1 MVSLNQNS
9 NSCYLKRIKQL
20 YSLYGFVKEEEAE
33 GYILFSNNYGFFYN
47 LECIKLIASANKPKQ
62 KRQETEPAIW
72 NEFWTWLETLEPAG
86 GSKLEKAVNYAFN
99 HKETLMNYLLDG
111 RCEISNNAAEHRAKT
126 YVTGR
131 KNFLFHDTA
140 DGATASAIVLSL
152 IEIVKANNLNI
163 YHYLYTL
170 LLYMPDY
177 KNEPAGIKQ
186 LLPWSDFIKE
196 RCTRIIDIE
205 KVRPEEH
212 GALNI

>member
-1 MVSLNQNS
+1 MQNLRRELQKTVPCSLPKKELHSVTVFSIWNVSTKNFHRKNENRNARKQNH
-9 NSCYLKRIKQL
+9 
-20 YSLYGFVKEEEAE
+20 
-33 GYILFSNNYGFFYN
+33 
-47 LECIKLIASANKPKQ
+47 
-62 KRQETEPAIW
+62 AIW

-111 RCEISNNAAEHRAKT
+111 RCEISNNAAERRAKT

-152 IEIVKANNLNI
+152 IETAKANNLNI

-177 KNEPAGIKQ
+177 KNEPQA
-186 LLPWSDFIKE
+186 
-196 RCTRIIDIE
+196 
-205 KVRPEEH
+205 
-212 GALNI
+212 